1 MNFDYWQGRLAD
13 ALEKA
18 RASQSAR
25 TTGAYLELAAHYRS
39 MADLAQR
46 HDGQAQGKIAR
57 AELVAKKPSGAPT
70 DRAMWSLAQP

>member
-1 MNFDYWQGRLAD
+1 MDFDYWQGRLAD

-25 TTGAYLELAAHYRS
+25 TNSAYLDLAAHYRS

-46 HDGQAQGKIAR
+46 NGGRAQGKIAR
-57 AELVAKKPSGAPT
+57 SELVAKQPSGAPI
-70 DRAMWSLAQP
+70 DRATWSLAQR